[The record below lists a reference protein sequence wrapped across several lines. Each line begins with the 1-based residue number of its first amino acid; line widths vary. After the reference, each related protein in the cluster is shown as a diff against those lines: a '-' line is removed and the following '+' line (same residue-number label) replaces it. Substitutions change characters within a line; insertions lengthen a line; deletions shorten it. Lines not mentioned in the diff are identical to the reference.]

1 MDFSA
6 LREEMVQ
13 DQLIRRGISDEK
25 VLKAFREVPRHKFV
39 PEKYLDSAYGDFP
52 LPIGEGQT
60 VSQPYMVAL
69 MTECL
74 ELSGKETVLE
84 IGTGSGYQAAIL
96 AKVAGEVYSIE
107 RIAPLARQA
116 QLRLKDLGYR
126 NIHIKTGDGTMG
138 WKEFAPYDGII
149 VTAAAPSVPEVLF
162 EQMGLQA
169 KLVIPLGTRF
179 SQILTVVSKHRD
191 KIETKEICACVF
203 VPLLGK
209 YGWGQE

>member
-1 MDFSA
+1 
-6 LREEMVQ
+6 MVQ
-13 DQLIRRGISDEK
+13 NQLIRRGISDAK

-96 AKVAGEVYSIE
+96 AEIAGEVYSIE

-126 NIHIKTGDGTMG
+126 NIHIKTADGTVG
-138 WKEFAPYDGII
+138 WKEFAPYGGII
-149 VTAAAPSVPEVLF
+149 VTAAAPSVPEALL
-162 EQMGLQA
+162 EQMDFQA

-179 SQILTVVSKHRD
+179 SQILTVVSKHKD
-191 KIETKEICACVF
+191 KMEAKEICACVF

-209 YGWGQE
+209 YGWSQE